1 MGTLYNYRGFNR
13 QKNLERWR
21 EYTAKMTSGS
31 LLIVMA
37 QLSEV
42 HLPGYYS
49 REVRRNFK
57 RLGEIGMLQFIHFIR
72 LETPPDG

>member
-1 MGTLYNYRGFNR
+1 
-13 QKNLERWR
+13 
-21 EYTAKMTSGS
+21 MTSGS

-57 RLGEIGMLQFIHFIR
+57 RLGEIGMLQFIHFVR
-72 LETPPDG
+72 LETPLDGYSVERLEDTVLQCDKECAERNQHC